1 MIWTTRDPEL
11 PVCQHGAMRF
21 LIQIIINALALY
33 VAAWL
38 VPGITVIETGGPF
51 SGNPTVDLVLAFL
64 FIGLLFGIVNA
75 LIRPIVKL
83 LALPLTILTLGLF
96 TIIINAAML
105 MLTSWLSSYTPVDF
119 AVDSFFWT
127 AILASIIISLVS
139 LVAGSLTGT
148 RR

>member
-1 MIWTTRDPEL
+1 
-11 PVCQHGAMRF
+11 MRF

-38 VPGITVIETGGPF
+38 VPGITVTETGGAVT
-51 SGNPTVDLVLAFL
+51 GNPDVDLVLAFL

-83 LALPLTILTLGLF
+83 LTLPLTILTLGLF
-96 TIIINAAML
+96 TIIVNAGML
-105 MLTSWLSSYTPVDF
+105 MLTSWLSSYTSVDF
-119 AVDSFFWT
+119 SVESFFWT

-139 LVAGSLTGT
+139 MVAGSLTGT